1 MSTTAGAEGEGN
13 FTPAGDVKSSVK
25 GLRSAAQQAREDHY
39 ARLAAWKEWA
49 VKAARPRWVVVVGAT
64 PATGPVAGQWQVAAA
79 DRWQVAANLAFAILL
94 LLVCGLICR
103 AVLGRVPLMPIAA
116 LAGAAGVLKVARVQL
131 AHPASEGS
139 DR

>member
-1 MSTTAGAEGEGN
+1 MSPTAETGTEGN
-13 FTPAGDVKSSVK
+13 FTPAGDVKGAVK
-25 GLRSAAQQAREDHY
+25 GLRTAAQRAREDHY
-39 ARLAAWKEWA
+39 ARMATWKEWA
-49 VKAARPRWVVVVGAT
+49 VKAARPRWVIVVGVT
-64 PATGPVAGQWQVAAA
+64 PATGPVAGQWQVAAS

-103 AVLGRVPLMPIAA
+103 AVLGKVPLMPIAA

-131 AHPASEGS
+131 AHPASEDG